1 MLRWRRFIADFD
13 LAKDHP
19 HIMEAAMLRP
29 YFAEWIHIERAIHSI
44 PDWHIGYH
52 KQNPKSNQADDHTEK
67 PYHIKYNII
76 S

>member
-1 MLRWRRFIADFD
+1 
-13 LAKDHP
+13 
-19 HIMEAAMLRP
+19 MEAAMLRP
-29 YFAEWIHIERAIHSI
+29 YFAGWIHIERAIHSI